1 MTDRAFVTTPR
12 FDNFGVGIYCRN
24 RQIRTSERHDYG
36 PELYLR
42 VGWRYFYPLVSLP
55 YDASNAVRYRKVLIN
70 ATSRGGNP
78 TWTTT
83 LVTGVRRRRSQTFW
97 VSGIRDNKVEYFGVQ
112 VLFISQQFTDFGSI
126 RNFCTVIIIFLNR
139 LKTNRTWTGIKRE
152 AAYTTT
158 T

>member
-1 MTDRAFVTTPR
+1 MTERAFVTTPR

-24 RQIRTSERHDYG
+24 RQIRTSERHDYV

-42 VGWRYFYPLVSLP
+42 VASRYFYPLVSHP
-55 YDASNAVRYRKVLIN
+55 WDASNGVRYRKVLIN

-78 TWTTT
+78 TSTNY
-83 LVTGVRRRRSQTFW
+83 RSYIERHSQTFW
-97 VSGIRDNKVEYFGVQ
+97 VSGIRDNKIEYFGVQ

-126 RNFCTVIIIFLNR
+126 RNFCTVIFIFLNR

-158 T
+158 K